1 MNDEPDMAAT
11 QDPEQIMAGGREA
24 MDKRLVSYKRS
35 LDRARTGRA
44 TPAMVD
50 GVFVEY
56 YGTSTPLAQVAT
68 VKTLDPRTLV
78 ISPYDHTLIK
88 AIEKA
93 ILLANLDLN
102 PSSDGRVIR
111 IHIPALSQERRQQI
125 AKTIRASGEDA
136 KVALRS
142 VRKNLMSEL
151 KACEKAKH
159 ISQDELKQWQQ
170 DAQQLTDEFTKNVQ
184 DITQRKVDEI
194 LQPVGR

>member
-1 MNDEPDMAAT
+1 MT
-11 QDPEQIMAGGREA
+11 VIQDPEQIMATGRDA
-24 MDKRLVSYKRS
+24 MDKRLASYKRS

-44 TPAMVD
+44 SAALVD

-78 ISPYDHTLIK
+78 ISPYDHNLIK

-93 ILLANLDLN
+93 ILVADLDLN
-102 PSSDGRVIR
+102 PSSDGQVIR
-111 IHIPALSQERRQQI
+111 IHIPALSQERRQHI

-151 KACEKAKH
+151 KALEKDKH

-170 DAQQLTDEFTKNVQ
+170 DVQQLTDEFTKDVQ
-184 DITQRKVDEI
+184 AMTQRKVDEI